1 MTDAPIASLPMYDW
15 LEVQAA
21 MDRLWDGVA
30 ARCRTA
36 GLAVPNKLERRG
48 DYQSVWTQPGLLLS
62 QICGYPYVKS
72 LRGKVA
78 LVGAP
83 VYDAEG
89 CAGPTYRS
97 MMIVRRDDA
106 VRSVPDLRG
115 RRAAING
122 RDSQS
127 GYSAFRAIVA
137 PYAGGGR
144 MFSDVVVSGS
154 HRASLRAVAE
164 GRADVAT
171 IDAVCWAMAARHE
184 PAAVARLRVLALS
197 PVAPSL
203 PFVTAITRSADQRA
217 MLREALNE
225 TIAGDAEFFRKELL
239 LTCVEAIDDGA
250 YDRIVEIEAEA
261 IALGYPEVA

>member
-15 LEVQAA
+15 PEVHAA
-21 MDRLWDGVA
+21 MDRLWAGVA

-36 GLAVPNKLERRG
+36 GVTVPDALERRA
-48 DYQSVWTQPGLLLS
+48 DYQGVWTAPGLVLS
-62 QICGYPYVKS
+62 QTCGYPYVKS

-89 CAGPTYRS
+89 CSGPTYRS

-106 VRSVPDLRG
+106 VGAVPGLRG
-115 RRAAING
+115 RRAVING

-127 GYSAFRAIVA
+127 GYSALRAIVA

-144 MFSDVVVSGS
+144 MFSDVSVSGS

-171 IDAVCWAMAARHE
+171 IDAVCWAMAERHE
-184 PAAVARLRVLALS
+184 PAAFAGLRVLALS

-203 PFVTAITRSADQRA
+203 PFVTARTRSAEQRA
-217 MLREALNE
+217 MLRDALREA
-225 TIAGDAEFFRKELL
+225 IAAQAAYLRKELL
-239 LTCVEAIDDGA
+239 LTGVEPIEDAA
-250 YDRIVEIEAEA
+250 YDRIVEIEAES

>member
-1 MTDAPIASLPMYDW
+1 MSGEPIASLPMYDW
-15 LEVQAA
+15 PEVHPA
-21 MDRLWDGVA
+21 MDRLWAGIA

-36 GLAVPNKLERRG
+36 GLAVPDKLERSA
-48 DYQSVWTQPGLLLS
+48 DYQGVWTEPSLVLS
-62 QICGYPYVKS
+62 QTCGYPYVNS

-89 CAGPTYRS
+89 CDGATYRS

-106 VRSVPDLRG
+106 VGSVRELRG
-115 RRAAING
+115 RRAVING

-127 GYSAFRAIVA
+127 GYSALRAIVA
-137 PYAGGGR
+137 PYAGRGR
-144 MFSDVVVSGS
+144 MFCDVIVSGS

-184 PAAVARLRVLALS
+184 PAAFARLRILALS

-203 PFVTAITRSADQRA
+203 PYVTARARSAEHRA
-217 MLREALNE
+217 MLRDALSG
-225 TIAGDAEFFRKELL
+225 TIAADAAYFRKELL
-239 LTCVEAIDDGA
+239 LLGVEAIDDGA
-250 YDRIVEIEAEA
+250 YDRIAELEAEA